1 MFRRIELHNHTVES
15 DGKMTPEE
23 LAWFAV
29 RRGFGA
35 MALTDHNTTS
45 GIAKLRAA
53 VRRENLPLDLVPGT
67 ELTTYYGH
75 ILCLGVTAPV
85 PWEDIDPSC
94 ADILFRRAHELG
106 GCVGVAHAFALPRP
120 ISNGCAW
127 AMRIRDISQ
136 LDFIEIVNEGS
147 RRDDP
152 RMQAFGWWKS
162 LVLAGA
168 RVAATSGLD
177 LHADRDIT
185 GCFTTWFE
193 ADGAG
198 SVTEQLKRAIAG
210 RRTAVTR
217 GPLLLAERDGEFIR
231 CRAAAE
237 GPAPAAPLLAVT
249 ETPGGRTSQLWPEP
263 AVPLAMAAAG
273 SGPAVVSFYR
283 DAELFAVAPP
293 LP

>member
-1 MFRRIELHNHTVES
+1 MFRRIELHNHTTES
-15 DGKMTPEE
+15 DGKMTPQE
-23 LAWFAV
+23 LARFAV
-29 RRGFGA
+29 RHGFGA

-53 VRRENLPLDLVPGT
+53 IRQENIPLDLVPGT

-75 ILCLGVTAPV
+75 ILCLGVTVPI
-85 PWEDIDPSC
+85 PWEDVDPSC

-106 GCVGVAHAFALPRP
+106 GCVGIAHAFALPRP

-152 RMQAFGWWKS
+152 CMRAFAWWKS
-162 LVLAGA
+162 LVLGGA

-177 LHADRDIT
+177 LHADHDIA

-198 SVTEQLKRAIAG
+198 SVTGQLKRAIAG

-217 GPLLLAERDGEFIR
+217 GPLLVAERIGASIR
-231 CRAAAE
+231 CRVAAE
-237 GPAPAAPLLAVT
+237 GPEPSGPLLAVV
-249 ETPGGRTSQLWPEP
+249 ETPGGRAARLWAEP
-263 AVPLAMAAAG
+263 AVPFEIDDATG
-273 SGPAVVSFYR
+273 GPTVVSFYR
-283 DAELFAVAPP
+283 DGALLAVAPP